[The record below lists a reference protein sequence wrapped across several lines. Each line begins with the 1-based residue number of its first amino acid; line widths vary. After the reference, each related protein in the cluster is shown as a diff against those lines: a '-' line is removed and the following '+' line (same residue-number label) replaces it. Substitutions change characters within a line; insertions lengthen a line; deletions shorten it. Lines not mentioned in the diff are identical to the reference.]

1 MVSCFDLA
9 EEVLTTNLLE
19 TNFGFVGLSGSTV
32 VERTITLARLSKLL
46 RTNVSSS
53 VSPKRFTL

>member
-19 TNFGFVGLSGSTV
+19 TNFGFVGLSAFDCGRKDHHSRTTV
-32 VERTITLARLSKLL
+32 
-46 RTNVSSS
+46 
-53 VSPKRFTL
+53 